1 MKVLVE
7 YDRTCVQK
15 LDKDGRTPV
24 YVACYHGNYEILK
37 LLVENGG
44 NLANMIILLH
54 TSCFTNYFLFSI
66 TRRCSEV

>member
-1 MKVLVE
+1 MLVE
-7 YDRTCVQK
+7 HDRTCVQK

-54 TSCFTNYFLFSI
+54 T
-66 TRRCSEV
+66 

>member
-1 MKVLVE
+1 MKILVE
-7 YDRTCVQK
+7 HDRTCVQK

-44 NLANMIILLH
+44 NLANIWLYYYILHVSLIITFFNH
-54 TSCFTNYFLFSI
+54 
-66 TRRCSEV
+66 

>member
-1 MKVLVE
+1 MASFYNNFKCVKLLVE
-7 YDRTCVQK
+7 HDPTCVQK

-44 NLANMIILLH
+44 KLLLLVIYE
-54 TSCFTNYFLFSI
+54 TVNYSK
-66 TRRCSEV
+66 E

>member
-1 MKVLVE
+1 VKILVE
-7 YDRTCVQK
+7 HDRTCVQK

-44 NLANMIILLH
+44 NLANI
-54 TSCFTNYFLFSI
+54 
-66 TRRCSEV
+66 